1 MKLLDFLRAET
12 GRQYANRTARRRK
25 SIWDRPRPELT
36 PARKV
41 NRTQENARRRR
52 QIERGMLKVG

>member
-12 GRQYANRTARRRK
+12 GRQYANRTARHRK
-25 SIWDRPRPELT
+25 SIWDRPRLGELKM
-36 PARKV
+36 RQVK
-41 NRTQENARRRR
+41 RTQENARRRR